1 MHREAILMQT
11 AIPPPTPRGGG
22 RTARGFTLIELVVAL
37 IISAILV
44 AIAIPG
50 YSAYVRKGRRT
61 DAKTALLDLASLEER
76 YFSTTN
82 LYTQAA
88 SQLGYAA
95 FPATVGGGYYQVQ
108 QPVVTLAVAPT
119 PASPAGTPA
128 SFSITANAI
137 GDQLNDTNCLSFTVA
152 SSGVETASPDP
163 TSTCWK

>member
-1 MHREAILMQT
+1 MHK
-11 AIPPPTPRGGG
+11 AIPPPAMRGGG
-22 RTARGFTLIELVVAL
+22 RAARGFTLIELVVAL

-76 YFSTTN
+76 YFSTAN
-82 LYTQAA
+82 VYTQTA
-88 SQLGYAA
+88 SQLGYTA
-95 FPATVGGGYYQVQ
+95 FPTTVGGGYYQVQ

-119 PASPAGTPA
+119 SGSPSGTPA

-137 GDQLNDTNCLSFTVA
+137 GDQLKDTDCLSFTVT
-152 SSGVETASPDP
+152 SSGLQTASPDP
-163 TSTCWK
+163 ASTCWK